1 MSDDEP
7 DGPVAEQLEPLTVM
21 ALQSVTSTSS

>member
-7 DGPVAEQLEPLTVM
+7 DGLVAEQLELLTVM